1 MGQRRDTYK
10 NVIASQTASTLG
22 VTGNKDDFLS
32 HVLIV
37 PGTTSPGA
45 VTLVDGA
52 VSSVIFAGGASSV
65 PDLKPFLVPVL
76 ANAST
81 GPWQITTGANV
92 SAFVVG
98 SVSD

>member
-1 MGQRRDTYK
+1 VGQRRDTYK
-10 NVIASQTASTLG
+10 NVIAAQTASALG
-22 VTGNKDDFLS
+22 ATGGSNDFFS

-37 PGTTSPGA
+37 PATTSPGA

-65 PDLKPFLVPVL
+65 LDLKPFLVPVL

-81 GPWQITTGANV
+81 GWAITTGANV
-92 SAFVVG
+92 SAFAVG
-98 SVSD
+98 SFSD